1 MANNTTYNPNNITE
15 FNKKALQFN
24 GIGVSAV
31 AIAGYSTNID
41 YKITDDMLITGAQVL
56 TDISTFGDSLSFQVI
71 DIDNIFGYG
80 ANLIINQFV
89 SNWQMKSDSQEQ
101 INLQVNYPSKIPAG
115 LYLRSIYVST
125 GPSDVKISIN
135 YTLHKV
141 II

>member
-15 FNKKALQFN
+15 FNKRALLFN
-24 GIGVSAV
+24 GVGVSAV
-31 AIAGYSTNID
+31 AIAGNSTNID

-80 ANLIINQFV
+80 ANLVINQFV

-125 GPSDVKISIN
+125 GVSDVKISIN